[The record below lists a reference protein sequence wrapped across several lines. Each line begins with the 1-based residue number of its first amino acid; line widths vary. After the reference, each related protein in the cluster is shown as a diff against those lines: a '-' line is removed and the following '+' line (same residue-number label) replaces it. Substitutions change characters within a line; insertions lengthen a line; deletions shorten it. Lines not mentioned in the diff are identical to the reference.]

1 MDLPG
6 SVAPFILR
14 GVTLCGI
21 DSVMAPK
28 ARREA
33 AWARLARDLDLG
45 KLAAM
50 RFEATLDDLP
60 RLGAAIVEGQV
71 RGRAVVSVG

>member
-28 ARREA
+28 EKREA
-33 AWARLARDLDLG
+33 AWARLARDLDLA

-50 RFEATLDDLP
+50 RVDAELNEVP
-60 RLGAAIVEGQV
+60 KLGAAILEGQL
-71 RGRAVVSVG
+71 RGRAVVAVG

>member
-1 MDLPG
+1 
-6 SVAPFILR
+6 
-14 GVTLCGI
+14 VTLCGI

-50 RFEATLDDLP
+50 RVDAALDDVPAL
-60 RLGAAIVEGQV
+60 ATAITEGQI
-71 RGRAVVSVG
+71 RGRVVVAVS